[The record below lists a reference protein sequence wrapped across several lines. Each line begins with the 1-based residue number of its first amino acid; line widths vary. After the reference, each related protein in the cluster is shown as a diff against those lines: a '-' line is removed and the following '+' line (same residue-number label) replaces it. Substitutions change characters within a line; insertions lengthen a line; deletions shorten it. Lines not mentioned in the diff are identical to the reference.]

1 MKERQMFYNP
11 TQVEPLTLHVLILC
25 LGKLR
30 LKVKDL
36 LPNSQTIK

>member
-1 MKERQMFYNP
+1 MKERQIFYNP
-11 TQVEPLTLHVLILC
+11 TQLEPLTLHILLC
-25 LGKLR
+25 LGKMR